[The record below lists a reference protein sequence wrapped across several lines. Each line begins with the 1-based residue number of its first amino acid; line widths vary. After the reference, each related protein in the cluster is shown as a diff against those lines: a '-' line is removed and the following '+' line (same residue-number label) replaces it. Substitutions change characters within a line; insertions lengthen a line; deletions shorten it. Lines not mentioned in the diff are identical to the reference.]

1 MTIINNADYRLLVAL
16 APVLGL
22 AVYCVSHVITA
33 RIIRGRSPYPA
44 LAIGASAGL
53 AVTIAITLAA
63 CSRGGA
69 SFIDTLALV
78 GLNTVASLAFAF
90 GYFNFVNLTV
100 ASLRI
105 RILEEL
111 ADAGG
116 WLPRAAL
123 LDRYGT
129 ASVADLRLERLVGG
143 GHLVERNG
151 RLHTGRL
158 QFLVVA
164 RIFDGLRWLIF
175 GPAYAASLRRPP
187 RPATEIP
194 PHHDDVTTT

>member
-1 MTIINNADYRLLVAL
+1 MSLLGITDHRPLVAL
-16 APVLGL
+16 APVIGL
-22 AVYCVSHVITA
+22 AAYCLSHVITA
-33 RIIRGRSPYPA
+33 RIIRGRNPYPA
-44 LAIGASAGL
+44 LATGALVGL
-53 AVTIAITLAA
+53 AATIAITLAA
-63 CSRGGA
+63 CRRDA
-69 SFIDTLALV
+69 VPLVDTLALV
-78 GLNTVASLAFAF
+78 GVNTLAALAFAF

-111 ADAGG
+111 AEAGG
-116 WLPRAAL
+116 RLPRAAL

-129 ASVADLRLERLVGG
+129 STVADLRLARLLGG

-158 QFLVVA
+158 QFLLVA

-175 GPAYAASLRRPP
+175 GPAYAAALRRPP
-187 RPATEIP
+187 AAAPGDSPRTP
-194 PHHDDVTTT
+194 

>member
-1 MTIINNADYRLLVAL
+1 MSDSRPLVAL
-16 APVLGL
+16 APVIGL
-22 AVYCVSHVITA
+22 AVYCVCHVIAA
-33 RIIRGRSPYPA
+33 RTIRGRNPYPA
-44 LAIGASAGL
+44 LAIGAIAGL
-53 AVTIAITLAA
+53 VATVAVTLVACGRDATAA
-63 CSRGGA
+63 A
-69 SFIDTLALV
+69 DTLALV
-78 GLNTVASLAFAF
+78 AINTVASLAFAF

-111 ADAGG
+111 ADSGG
-116 WLPRAAL
+116 RLTRAAL

-164 RIFDGLRWLIF
+164 RIFEGLRRLIL
-175 GPAYAASLRRPP
+175 GRNHASSPRRAG
-187 RPATEIP
+187 RPVTSD
-194 PHHDDVTTT
+194 HHTAP

>member
-1 MTIINNADYRLLVAL
+1 MNEHDPLIAL
-16 APVLGL
+16 APVIGL
-22 AVYCVSHVITA
+22 AVYCVSHVLVA
-33 RIIRGRSPYPA
+33 RIIRGRNPYPA
-44 LAIGASAGL
+44 LTIGATTGL
-53 AVTIAITLAA
+53 VATIAITFLA
-63 CSRGGA
+63 CSKDAVSGA
-69 SFIDTLALV
+69 DRLSLLAV
-78 GLNTVASLAFAF
+78 NATASLAFAF

-116 WLPRAAL
+116 RLPRAAL

-129 ASVADLRLERLVGG
+129 ASVADLRLDRLVGG
-143 GHLVERNG
+143 GHLVARNG

-164 RIFDGLRWLIF
+164 RIFDGFRWLIF
-175 GPAYAASLRRPP
+175 GPAYAA
-187 RPATEIP
+187 PAAAPGDRDFTP
-194 PHHDDVTTT
+194 

>member
-1 MTIINNADYRLLVAL
+1 MTDILELTDHRPIVAL

-22 AVYCVSHVITA
+22 AVYCVTHVVAA
-33 RIIRGRSPYPA
+33 RIIRGKSPYPA
-44 LAIGASAGL
+44 LALGGLAGL
-53 AVTIAITLAA
+53 VATIAITLLA
-63 CSRGGA
+63 CRRDAVSM
-69 SFIDTLALV
+69 SDTLALV
-78 GLNTVASLAFAF
+78 GLNAVASLAFAF

-105 RILEEL
+105 RILDEL

-116 WLPRAAL
+116 RLPRSAL

-143 GHLVERNG
+143 GHLVEQNG
-151 RLHTGRL
+151 RLYTGRL
-158 QFLVVA
+158 QFLLVA

-175 GPAYAASLRRPP
+175 GPAYAAALRRPKQP
-187 RPATEIP
+187 TP
-194 PHHDDVTTT
+194 PDATTTP

>member
-1 MTIINNADYRLLVAL
+1 MNLLGITDHRPLVAL

-22 AVYCVSHVITA
+22 AAYCVSHIVTA

-44 LAIGASAGL
+44 LAIGALVGL
-53 AVTIAITLAA
+53 AVTIAVTTAA
-63 CSRGGA
+63 CRRDAVSLV
-69 SFIDTLALV
+69 DTLALV
-78 GLNTVASLAFAF
+78 AVNTLAALAFAF

-111 ADAGG
+111 VESGG
-116 WLPRAAL
+116 RLSRAAL
-123 LDRYGT
+123 LQRYGT
-129 ASVADLRLERLVGG
+129 SSVADLRLSRLVGG

-158 QFLVVA
+158 QFLLVA

-175 GPAYAASLRRPP
+175 GPAYAAALRRPP
-187 RPATEIP
+187 ATAP
-194 PHHDDVTTT
+194 GDHDGTP

>member
-1 MTIINNADYRLLVAL
+1 MTDHRPLVAL
-16 APVLGL
+16 APVIGL
-22 AVYCVSHVITA
+22 ALYCVGHIVAA
-33 RIIRGRSPYPA
+33 RLIRGRNPYPA
-44 LAIGASAGL
+44 LVIGAVMGL
-53 AVTIAITLAA
+53 VATVAITLVA
-63 CSRGGA
+63 CIRGGD
-69 SFIDTLALV
+69 SFTDTLALTAM
-78 GLNTVASLAFAF
+78 NTVAALGFAF
-90 GYFNFVNLTV
+90 CYFNFVNLTV

-111 ADAGG
+111 ADSGG

-129 ASVADLRLERLVGG
+129 GSVADIRLTRLVGG

-164 RIFDGLRWLIF
+164 RIFDAVRALIF
-175 GPAYAASLRRPP
+175 GSNRTAP
-187 RPATEIP
+187 
-194 PHHDDVTTT
+194 